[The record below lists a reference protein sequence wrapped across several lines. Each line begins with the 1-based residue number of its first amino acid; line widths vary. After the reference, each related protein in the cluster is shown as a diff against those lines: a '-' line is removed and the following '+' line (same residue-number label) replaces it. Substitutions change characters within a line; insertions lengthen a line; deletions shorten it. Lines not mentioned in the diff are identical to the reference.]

1 MADHVRLR
9 LIAILIIAVFTQLTP
24 ASAARYTS
32 IIVDEN
38 SGAVLHAV
46 NPDWRVYPASLTK
59 MMTLYLVFEKLKA
72 GKIKLGTRLKVSRR
86 AARRPKSKIYV
97 KRGSTISV
105 QQGIKALV
113 TKSANDV
120 ATVIAEGLGGT
131 EEKFARM
138 MTHRARKLG
147 MSRTTF
153 KNASGLPNKKQVTTA
168 RDMARLSIALRRD
181 FPKRFKYFTTT
192 EFRYRGRT
200 HRNHNKLL
208 KRLPGTDGI
217 KTGYIRDSGY
227 NIAVSVKYKRR
238 RLVGA
243 VFGGKSGNKRDRHAI
258 TLFKRVF
265 KMLDEMDKSD
275 RTRYIARKNG
285 GLPVTFAGLS
295 PAQITKRKA
304 AKKRKKAKK
313 KLPRHWSVQVGA
325 FDRFTPA
332 HLAALR
338 ASRIAPDLKRS
349 RISVKSSAARGKR
362 IYRARLVGLVEA
374 NAREACRVLKR
385 RNITCL
391 VIREENPVSQGDR

>member
-1 MADHVRLR
+1 MGGKVRLR
-9 LIAILIIAVFTQLTP
+9 LTPVLIIAIFTQLAP
-24 ASAARYTS
+24 ASAARYAS
-32 IIVDEN
+32 IIVDEK

-46 NPDWRVYPASLTK
+46 NPDRKVFPASLTK
-59 MMTLYLVFEKLKA
+59 MMTLYMVFEKLKS
-72 GKIKLGTRLKVSRR
+72 GKINFSTALKVSQR
-86 AARRPKSKIYV
+86 AARRPKSKV
-97 KRGSTISV
+97 GVRRGTTISV
-105 QQGIKALV
+105 RQGIKALV

-131 EEKFARM
+131 EEKFSRM
-138 MTHRARKLG
+138 MTHRARQLG

-153 KNASGLPNKKQVTTA
+153 KNASGLSNKKQVTTA

-181 FPKRFKYFTTT
+181 FPNYFKLFTTKK
-192 EFRYRGRT
+192 FRYRGRT

-217 KTGYIRDSGY
+217 KTGYIRDSGF
-227 NIAVSVKYKRR
+227 NIAVSVQYKRR

-275 RTRYIARKNG
+275 HTRYITRKNSRV
-285 GLPVTFAGLS
+285 PVTFAGPS
-295 PAQITKRKA
+295 PVQLAKRKA

-313 KLPRHWSVQVGA
+313 QVPRHWSVQVGA
-325 FDRFTPA
+325 FDKFTPA
-332 HLAALR
+332 HLAASR
-338 ASRIAPDLKRS
+338 ASRIVPGLKRS
-349 RISVKSSAARGKR
+349 RISVKSSSAQGKR
-362 IYRARLVGLVEA
+362 IYRARLVSLDETK
-374 NAREACRVLKR
+374 AREACRVLKR

-391 VIREENPVSQGDR
+391 VIREENSVSQGDR